1 MKTIFISGANRG
13 LGLSLA
19 KLYLE
24 AGNRVFAGTR
34 SASAPLTA
42 LESQYPGA
50 MHLVVIDVSSEE
62 SVRAAG
68 EAVGRMAGR
77 LDLIINNAAL
87 LYRET
92 AANPI
97 ERIDLDAAAET
108 LDVNAM
114 GPLRVLKYFL
124 PLLDTGPREMV
135 VNISSEAGSI
145 ADCQRDAW
153 YAYCMSKAALNM
165 ASMILQNYLRG
176 KGIKVLAVHPGWMRT
191 RMGGEDA
198 KRHAGVRA
206 RHTSFLASGAWTDR
220 CSLITPGAHAVV
232 GEERNGTNRHRH
244 HRLRQHQ
251 RHLSHQPDETVRHTG
266 SWRAPI
272 IWERTQAATANSA
285 CRGPVRSRSCFATPS
300 RDRAEPDHSP
310 GAWAS
315 PALPWTRG
323 STSTARNPSP

>member
-1 MKTIFISGANRG
+1 VKNIFISGANRG

-19 KLYLE
+19 KLCLE
-24 AGNRVFAGTR
+24 AGNRVFAGAR
-34 SASAPLTA
+34 SPSAPLTA
-42 LESQYPGA
+42 LEAQYPGA
-50 MHLVVIDVSSEE
+50 MHRVVIDVCSEE

-87 LYRET
+87 LYRENAT
-92 AANPI
+92 NPI

-124 PLLDTGPREMV
+124 PLLNAGPQKMV

-176 KGIKVLAVHPGWMRT
+176 KGVKVLAVHPGWMRT

-198 KRHAGVRA
+198 KYDTQESARA
-206 RHTSFLASGAWTDR
+206 ILELS
-220 CSLITPGAHAVV
+220 
-232 GEERNGTNRHRH
+232 EREWSIDG
-244 HRLRQHQ
+244 
-251 RHLSHQPDETVRHTG
+251 PVFVDHTG
-266 SWRAPI
+266 APMR
-272 IWERTQAATANSA
+272 W
-285 CRGPVRSRSCFATPS
+285 
-300 RDRAEPDHSP
+300 
-310 GAWAS
+310 
-315 PALPWTRG
+315 
-323 STSTARNPSP
+323 